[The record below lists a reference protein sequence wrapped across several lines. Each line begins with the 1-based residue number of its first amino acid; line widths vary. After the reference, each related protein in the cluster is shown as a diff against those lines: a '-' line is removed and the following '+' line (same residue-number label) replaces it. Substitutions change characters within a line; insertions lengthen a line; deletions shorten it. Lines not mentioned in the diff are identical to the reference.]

1 MAQITKTADICRYVS
16 KLYDE
21 KKREIGSNAAI
32 TYING
37 TLHKLPKRI
46 ARDLESMLNK
56 SAKKSKIALY
66 RTIAKSYIKLLKDER
81 EDLKYEIKME
91 YEEDLREYKEEQE
104 KKYSSVIKQNKRY
117 KKRLKCSENFIGMC
131 IIDPLMKRIEPLM
144 KVMIKETIKELNH

>member
-1 MAQITKTADICRYVS
+1 MAQITKTDDICKYVA

-32 TYING
+32 AYING
-37 TLHKLPKRI
+37 TLHHKLPNRI
-46 ARDLESMLNK
+46 AGDLESMLVT

-91 YEEDLREYKEEQE
+91 YEEDLKEYKEEQE

-117 KKRLKCSENFIGMC
+117 KKKLKVINDFIGMF
-131 IIDPLMKRIEPLM
+131 ITKPLS
-144 KVMIKETIKELNH
+144 KVLK